1 MIDLLS
7 VNNTLLRG
15 AAAVII
21 LLAGLIIANILSKL
35 TKKLLKEFEINKI
48 FKTKLNVTLPVENII
63 SGTLKYLIYFITII
77 LSLNQL
83 GIATQVLYIILIG
96 ILIIVIAIILL
107 SIKDLIPNV
116 ISGFLIYKQKKI
128 KVGDIIQ
135 IKELEGKIIE
145 INLLETK
152 IETKNKEVVHLPNLL
167 VTKEKI
173 IKK

>member
-7 VNNTLLRG
+7 VNDTLLKG
-15 AAAVII
+15 VAAIII

-35 TKKLLKEFEINKI
+35 TKKLLKELEINKI
-48 FKTKLNVTLPVENII
+48 LKTKLNISLPIENII
-63 SGTLKYLIYFITII
+63 SGTLKYLIYFVVII

-83 GIATQVLYIILIG
+83 GITTKVLYIILVG
-96 ILIIVIAIILL
+96 ILIIIIAIILL

-116 ISGFLIYKQKKI
+116 ISGFLIYKQKKL
-128 KVGDIIQ
+128 KVGDTIQ
-135 IKELEGKIIE
+135 IKDLEGKIIE

-152 IETKNKEVVHLPNLL
+152 IETKNKEIVHLPNLL